1 MTNVTG
7 QTYMKKILIIGIGK
21 MYMYQLPF
29 VHDLLPTEELKQ
41 MFLNNQIDLYD
52 MSSYPEKGDAV
63 DAILRDSED
72 IAAVVAYHLYWQK
85 DLSPVKIPYFYNEK
99 NEYLPIVT
107 KELNIPFIV
116 IGDQPDGTFAH
127 VKIYKI

>member
-1 MTNVTG
+1 
-7 QTYMKKILIIGIGK
+7 MKKILIIGIGE
-21 MYMYQLPF
+21 MYKHQLPWIYD
-29 VHDLLPTEELKQ
+29 VLPTDELRQ

-72 IAAVVAYHLYWQK
+72 IEAVVAVHLYWK
-85 DLSPVKIPYFYNEK
+85 EDLSPVKIPYFHNDK
-99 NEYLPIVT
+99 NECIPIIT
-107 KELNIPFIV
+107 EELSIPLII

-127 VKIYKI
+127 VKMYNL